1 MPSGLAFFLGCFV
14 LLELVATAYVCV
26 DPRLFLRTDDL
37 KNDASSTPLE
47 AAARRQRIVR
57 EESPDPNPFWARIL
71 LLMQINQRSDA
82 CQPLHNHHQKK
93 NIVLQNMQN
102 QNMNL
107 VLSTDAKPR
116 LKWTPEASSAVRR
129 GCQPA
134 RKGRQGHTKEFDEDD
149 GNS

>member
-14 LLELVATAYVCV
+14 LLESVATAYVCV

-71 LLMQINQRSDA
+71 PLTQINQRSDA
-82 CQPLHNHHQKK
+82 CQPLHNHHKK
-93 NIVLQNMQN
+93 KYSTAEYAKSEHEFGFVHRREATAKVDSRSFISGSSR
-102 QNMNL
+102 
-107 VLSTDAKPR
+107 LST
-116 LKWTPEASSAVRR
+116 SSEGQTRPHQRV
-129 GCQPA
+129 
-134 RKGRQGHTKEFDEDD
+134 
-149 GNS
+149 

>member
-14 LLELVATAYVCV
+14 LLESVATTYVCV

-57 EESPDPNPFWARIL
+57 EESPDPNPFWAWIL
-71 LLMQINQRSDA
+71 PLTQINQRSNA

-93 NIVLQNMQN
+93 I
-102 QNMNL
+102 
-107 VLSTDAKPR
+107 
-116 LKWTPEASSAVRR
+116 
-129 GCQPA
+129 
-134 RKGRQGHTKEFDEDD
+134 
-149 GNS
+149 